1 MMQFNSI
8 YLNSYTNQF
17 SQLSFMITSLLAT
30 VTLKARQINVRIRM
44 FSHTLGNK
52 VGIVR
57 KNENVEKWHYRPHKA
72 CICYFI
78 ELLIGSNSHWREW
91 ASLPYHSCFRQ
102 LWESVKT
109 NRQMTWGVCWVH
121 FCSLHTPIQSV

>member
-57 KNENVEKWHYRPHKA
+57 KNENVEK
-72 CICYFI
+72 
-78 ELLIGSNSHWREW
+78 
-91 ASLPYHSCFRQ
+91 
-102 LWESVKT
+102 
-109 NRQMTWGVCWVH
+109 
-121 FCSLHTPIQSV
+121 